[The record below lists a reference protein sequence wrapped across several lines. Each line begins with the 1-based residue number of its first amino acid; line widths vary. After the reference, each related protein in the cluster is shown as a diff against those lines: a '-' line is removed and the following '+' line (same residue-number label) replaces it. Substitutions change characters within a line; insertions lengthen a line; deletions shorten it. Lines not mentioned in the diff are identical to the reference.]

1 MLRPIAQHISR
12 RMKYW
17 IATSLFVL
25 ALSGFLATPASAQ
38 QVISTFSKGAP
49 GDPLLGPTNL
59 VFDKSGN
66 LFVSDNGNHRVQRI
80 DQQTRAVTT
89 IAGTGTAGYA
99 GDGGPA
105 TQAQLSCPSGLAF
118 DPSGNLYIAEPCQNV
133 VRKVVPGAD
142 LVVTGAGDEIITTF
156 AGNGTRDAC
165 NWTNGVPAN
174 QTSVDSPYDVAV
186 DQGGN
191 VFILESDCF
200 DIIRR
205 VDAATGLISTTLY
218 QVTTSGFNSMVF
230 DNLGNLLVSVFSDI
244 DLCPPATGQFL
255 TGTEGCV
262 QALSTSSSP
271 HPKAFDKAGNL
282 FFLDYPCDADSVCD
296 LVIYQ
301 ATPGP
306 DGIIEF
312 GSQVSPYAGNGNIGY
327 SGDGGPPLAA
337 SFSGPSGMAL
347 DDAGNLFIADTGNN
361 VIRMV
366 SSGPATPALTSHP
379 ANPTNQTTAVF
390 SFADNDPTVI
400 SFVCT
405 LDQAPSPCASGVTYP
420 NLSDGS
426 HTFSVVGKQADGT
439 PSNPTS
445 FTWVVDTVPPPVPSI
460 DSHPSDPSGTATATF
475 TFSDAEAGTSLTC
488 GLDGSVAFCS
498 SPVVYAGLSDG
509 AHTFSVIAS
518 DAAGNHSANSFTW
531 TIRTTIPPAP
541 HIDSAPPAL
550 WNQNVAAFSFSDAQA
565 GLNFLC
571 QLDALGF
578 SPCASPVTYGGL
590 PDGPHSFSVIVSDP
604 VSGRSSAA
612 ATYSWTVDTTPPRV
626 GITGA
631 LGRVV
636 IPAPSTFYFSGGSA
650 DIAGYL
656 CSVDGAAF
664 SPCTRPF
671 TQLVTTPGNHTF
683 SVEAVDFAGNIGPA
697 ASTTWLVTFCNCGL
711 VGDYS
716 SPAFAPTITSQDPN
730 GVFTVSAINN
740 GNQVTVSLVRTS
752 DAAVVY
758 SFVVPITDAG
768 WQFSPDGNRFAYQIL
783 NIATGQDDVTVL
795 DLTASTPKQI
805 LQFSVTTGSSA
816 LMFSPSG
823 AYLLYAATV
832 PFATKTSISIYRVA
846 GVSTAVLVQSA
857 SFTHFAGLGALGEN
871 SVGVGAWGF
880 NKNPYGEPEAAF
892 FYAWS
897 TSDTTF
903 SWSVVNLATG
913 KQVISQSS
921 TAQAAFWQFNP
932 CGNIIAFVNQPFSNE
947 EQVDL
952 FSTQDGT
959 HIGETS
965 FPVQEVTLNS
975 TPDQEV
981 ANIVNPQQTIV
992 IANDPTC
999 APNTPSGS
1007 NVSVAPVCP
1016 GSNTS
1021 PATVTFSNVTQAGG
1035 TGVSSS
1041 ATGNAAPAGFQIGN
1055 PPVYYD
1061 IATSASYS
1069 GTVGVCLD
1077 YSGVSFNGPPRLFH
1091 FVNGAWVDVTT
1102 SVDTVHHIICGSVSS
1117 LSPFAIFAS
1126 TNLPPSVQ
1134 AGPPQVIEATSPL
1147 GALVTLNGSGSDPD
1161 NDPLTFTWSESGV
1174 TLGTGTP
1181 ISITLPIGVHTIT
1194 FAADDGRGGTGTSTV
1209 LVTVQDTTPPVLT
1222 MPANQ
1227 TLEATGPA
1235 GAMAVFSASSTD
1247 LVDGARPVV
1256 CSPASGSTFPL
1267 GATLVNCTATDL
1279 HGNSAQGSFLV
1290 TVRDTTPPVLHVT
1303 LSPQILW
1310 PPNKKLIPITAK
1322 IQVNDLC
1329 DPNPTVTLVSISS
1342 NDPDDDPIDIQGA
1355 VLGTD
1360 DRTFLL
1366 RARRADKGASRVY
1379 TVTYRAL
1386 DHSGNATTATAIV
1399 SVPQDR
1405 DEKRD
1410 DD

>member
-1 MLRPIAQHISR
+1 MLRPITQHISR
-12 RMKYW
+12 RMQYW

-25 ALSGFLATPASAQ
+25 ALSGLLSAPASAQ
-38 QVISTFSKGAP
+38 QVVSTFSKGAP
-49 GDPLLGPTNL
+49 GDPFLDPTNI

-66 LFVSDNGNHRVQRI
+66 LFVSDTGNHRVQRI
-80 DQQTRAVTT
+80 DSQTRAVTT
-89 IAGTGTAGYA
+89 IAGTGTAGHT

-118 DPSGNLYIAEPCQNV
+118 DPAGNLYIAEPCQNV

-142 LVVTGAGDEIITTF
+142 LVITGASDEIISTF

-165 NWTNGVPAN
+165 NWSNGVPAN
-174 QTSVDSPYDVAV
+174 QTSVDSPYEVTV

-191 VFILESDCF
+191 VFILESNCF

-205 VDAATGLISTTLY
+205 VDAATGLISTAVY
-218 QVTTSGFNSMVF
+218 QLSSTPGSNSMAF
-230 DNLGNLLVSVFSDI
+230 DNLGDLLVSI
-244 DLCPPATGQFL
+244 YTEIELCSPATGQFL
-255 TGTEGCV
+255 TGNESCV
-262 QALSTSSSP
+262 QALSASSP
-271 HPKAFDKAGNL
+271 LPKAFDKAGNL
-282 FFLDYPCDADSVCD
+282 FFLDSPCPADSVCD
-296 LVIYQ
+296 LAIYQ

-306 DGIIEF
+306 NGVIDS
-312 GSQVSPYAGNGNIGY
+312 GSLISHYAGNGIVGY
-327 SGDGGPPLAA
+327 TGDGGPPLAA
-337 SFSGPSGMAL
+337 SFHGPSGMAV

-366 SSGPATPALTSHP
+366 SSGPAPPALTSHP
-379 ANPTNQTTAVF
+379 ANPTNQATAVF
-390 SFADNDPTVI
+390 SFADSDPTVV

-405 LDQAPSPCASGVTYP
+405 LDQASSPCASGVTYP

-426 HTFSVVGKQADGT
+426 HTFSVVGQQANGT
-439 PSNPTS
+439 PSNPIS
-445 FTWVVDTVPPPVPSI
+445 FTWVVDTVPPPAPSI

-475 TFSDAEAGTSLTC
+475 TFSDAEAGVSLAC
-488 GLDGSVAFCS
+488 NLDGSVAPCS
-498 SPVVYAGLSDG
+498 SPVVYAGLPDG

-518 DAAGNHSANSFTW
+518 DAAGNHSSTSFTW
-531 TIRTTIPPAP
+531 TIHTTIPPAP

-578 SPCASPVTYGGL
+578 SPCASPITYVGV
-590 PDGPHSFSVIVSDP
+590 PDGPHTFSVIVSDP

-612 ATYSWTVDTTPPRV
+612 ATYSWTVDTTPPSV
-626 GITGA
+626 SITGA

-636 IPAPSTFYFSGGSA
+636 IPAPSTFYFHGWSP
-650 DIAGYL
+650 DIAEYL

-664 SPCTRPF
+664 SPCASPF
-671 TQLVTTPGNHTF
+671 TQLITTPGYHTF

-697 ASTTWLVTFCNCGL
+697 ASTTWLVTFCSCNL

-716 SPAFAPTITSQDPN
+716 NPVFNDTINSKTSPDGQFAVSIQHLTFPQIQVSVVRAN
-730 GVFTVSAINN
+730 GS
-740 GNQVTVSLVRTS
+740 
-752 DAAVVY
+752 VVY
-758 SFVVPITDAG
+758 SVQLTVYYYAS
-768 WQFSPDGNRFAYQIL
+768 WQFSPDSTRFMYHVLNGYTLQDQITVVDL
-783 NIATGQDDVTVL
+783 TTSPPTVL
-795 DLTASTPKQI
+795 LNLSMNTY
-805 LQFSVTTGSSA
+805 SSYVA
-816 LMFSPSG
+816 FSPSG
-823 AYLLYAATV
+823 AYFMYAEMIPYQAK
-832 PFATKTSISIYRVA
+832 AAISVYRVA
-846 GVSTAVLVQSA
+846 GVSSAVLVHSGEFPA
-857 SFTHFAGLGALGEN
+857 STSIESNVA
-871 SVGVGAWGF
+871 AWGF

-892 FYAWS
+892 LYAWVS
-897 TSDTTF
+897 GQNTF
-903 SWSVVNLATG
+903 QWNVVNLATG

-921 TAQAAFWQFNP
+921 TAQAAYWQFNT
-932 CGNIIAFVNQPFSNE
+932 CGNIVAFVNQPFSNE

-952 FSTQDGT
+952 FSTRDGK
-959 HIGETS
+959 HLGETS
-965 FPVQEVTLNS
+965 FPLQQVTLSS
-975 TPDQEV
+975 TLDQEV
-981 ANIVNPQQTIV
+981 AKIVNPQQTIV

-999 APNTPSGS
+999 APNTPAGS
-1007 NVSVAPVCP
+1007 NVSVAPVCRS
-1016 GSNTS
+1016 SNTS

-1061 IATSASYS
+1061 ISTSASYS
-1069 GTVGVCLD
+1069 GTIVVCLG
-1077 YSGVSFNGPPRLFH
+1077 YSGISFNGPPRLFH

-1117 LSPFAIFAS
+1117 LSPFAIFAP
-1126 TNLPPSVQ
+1126 TNLPPSAQ
-1134 AGPPQVIEATSPL
+1134 AGPPQVIEATSPA
-1147 GALVTLNGSGSDPD
+1147 GALVTLSGSGSDPD

-1174 TLGTGTP
+1174 TLGTGAQ
-1181 ISITLPIGVHTIT
+1181 ISITLSIGVHTIT
-1194 FAADDGRGGTGTSTV
+1194 FTADDGRGAIATSTTV
-1209 LVTVQDTTPPVLT
+1209 ITVQDTTPPALT
-1222 MPANQ
+1222 LPANQ

-1235 GAMAVFSASSTD
+1235 GATAVFSASATD
-1247 LVDGARPVV
+1247 LVDGPRPVV

-1267 GATLVNCTATDL
+1267 GATTVHCTATDL
-1279 HGNSAQGSFLV
+1279 HGNSATGTFTI

-1310 PPNKKLIPITAK
+1310 PPNKKLIPITAT
-1322 IQVNDLC
+1322 IQVSDLC
-1329 DPNPTVTLVSISS
+1329 DPNPTVMLVSIGS
-1342 NDPDDDPIDIQGA
+1342 NDPDDDPKDIQGA

-1360 DRTFLL
+1360 DRTFQL
-1366 RARRADKGASRVY
+1366 RARRADKGAARVY

-1399 SVPQDR
+1399 SVPQER
-1405 DEKRD
+1405 DEERD